1 VGGRTLLPFGV
12 FVSDIVLFLIC
23 MLHAEPFPYS
33 SPSKLTCISVDI
45 LTLYGENPFAEHWLF
60 WQDLIGMCNKQNPPA
75 DFLHGSFYLRVLLS
89 MIFVGVVTSLKR
101 LMLATFLGRRSFAH
115 YGPEFETILAKMILV
130 SQVAHLARRI
140 EANVVTPTA
149 MFASGYAYTMTKAN
163 FAGLASDSDEFETG
177 SPLDTRKSVDY
188 NSDASDSSPT
198 SQHGFGE
205 SLGKS
210 VYGKKLIS
218 SMSMKNRGI
227 VEGIARD
234 NSLSKVE
241 MMKLLEEWEEPD
253 LQANAASKVSIKD
266 ILQFVSA
273 NVFFVTTMNLQ

>member
-1 VGGRTLLPFGV
+1 
-12 FVSDIVLFLIC
+12 
-23 MLHAEPFPYS
+23 
-33 SPSKLTCISVDI
+33 
-45 LTLYGENPFAEHWLF
+45 
-60 WQDLIGMCNKQNPPA
+60 MCNKQNPAA
-75 DFLHGSFYLRVLLS
+75 DFLHGSFYLRILLS
-89 MIFVGVVTSLKR
+89 MIFVGVITSLKR

-140 EANVVTPTA
+140 EANVFSPTT
-149 MFASGYAYTMTKAN
+149 MLGSGYAYTMTKAN
-163 FAGLASDSDEFETG
+163 FAGLASDSDDFEAS
-177 SPLDTRKSVDY
+177 SPPDTRKSVDY
-188 NSDASDSSPT
+188 NSHASESPA

-218 SMSMKNRGI
+218 SMSRRNMMTS
-227 VEGIARD
+227 D
-234 NSLSKVE
+234 NSSSKVE

-273 NVFFVTTMNLQ
+273 HVIFCHIGEFTMALINSLSSVRAPFFSGKPCL

>member
-1 VGGRTLLPFGV
+1 ML
-12 FVSDIVLFLIC
+12 LIC
-23 MLHAEPFPYS
+23 HVGSFSNHHPAS
-33 SPSKLTCISVDI
+33 SSNRFCFIHYDISVDF
-45 LTLYGENPFAEHWLF
+45 LTLYGNNAFARHWLF
-60 WQDLIGMCNKQNPPA
+60 WQDLIDMCNDKNPAA
-75 DFLHGSFYLRVLLS
+75 DFLHGNFYPRLLGS

-149 MFASGYAYTMTKAN
+149 MLSSGYAYTMKNAN
-163 FAGLASDSDEFETG
+163 FAGLASDSDDLENN
-177 SPLDTRKSVDY
+177 SPARSPSRRRRSVGD
-188 NSDASDSSPT
+188 SASQATDSSP
-198 SQHGFGE
+198 SSPQGFGE
-205 SLGKS
+205 SLRRS

-218 SMSMKNRGI
+218 SLSRKNVGMLEGMTRG
-227 VEGIARD
+227 
-234 NSLSKVE
+234 NSSSKAE

-266 ILQFVSA
+266 ILQFVSSIVMFLFA
-273 NVFFVTTMNLQ
+273 LMHPQFL